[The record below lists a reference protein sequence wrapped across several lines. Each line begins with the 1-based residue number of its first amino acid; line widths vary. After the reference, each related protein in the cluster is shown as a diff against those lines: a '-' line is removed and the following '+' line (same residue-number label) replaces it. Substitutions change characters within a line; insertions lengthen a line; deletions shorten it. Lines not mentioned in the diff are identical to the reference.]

1 MEIGEKQNK
10 LTLIKRTGFT
20 KSGNKNYRTGIFQ
33 CDCGNEKMVIIQNV
47 ERNNTKSCG
56 CNYKI
61 SNKDKK
67 WGRK

>member
-1 MEIGEKQNK
+1 
-10 LTLIKRTGFT
+10 
-20 KSGNKNYRTGIFQ
+20 
-33 CDCGNEKMVIIQNV
+33 MVIIQNV

>member
-1 MEIGEKQNK
+1 MEIGQKQNK
-10 LTLIKRTGFT
+10 LTLIKRTGYI
-20 KSGNKNYRTGIFQ
+20 KSGKRYFKTGLFQ
-33 CDCGNEKMVIIQNV
+33 CDCGNEKMIIIQNV

>member
-1 MEIGEKQNK
+1 MNIGDKQNK
-10 LTLIKRTGFT
+10 LTLIKRTGFS
-20 KSGNKNYRTGIFQ
+20 KYGDRFYKTGLFQ
-33 CDCGNEKMVIIQNV
+33 CECGNDKVVIIKNV
-47 ERNNTKSCG
+47 TSNNSKSCG